1 MAAPRLISRSEEIW
15 VLEKPAGLAVHAAAG
30 GHASDL
36 LSWARSELSAPPELA
51 AVSRLDRET
60 SGLVLCAVG
69 DGRGLAGRWLAEGQV
84 KKRYL
89 ALVHGRTH
97 RKGVIRRPLPDPRR
111 RRPLEAVTRYRMLA
125 WLGPLSYLEVR
136 PETGRRHQIRRHLQG
151 VGHPVVGDA
160 RHGPRRPPRRVPGF
174 PGRLWLH
181 CHRLS
186 LPDGRELESPLPEDL
201 RVHLELLSEL
211 EGAI

>member
-1 MAAPRLISRSEEIW
+1 MAEPRLISRSDDIW

-30 GHASDL
+30 GVLDL
-36 LSWARSELSAPPELA
+36 LSWARRELSAPQELA

-69 DGRGLAGRWLAEGQV
+69 DARGRAGRWLADGQV
-84 KKRYL
+84 EKRYL

-97 RKGVIRRPLPDPRR
+97 RKGVIRRALPDPRR
-111 RRPLEAVTRYRMLA
+111 RRPLEAVTRYRRLS
-125 WLGPLSYLEVR
+125 WLGSLTYLEVR

-151 VGHPVVGDA
+151 IGHPVVGDA
-160 RHGPRRPPRRVPGF
+160 RHGPRRPPRLVPGF

-181 CHRLS
+181 CFRLS
-186 LPDGRELESPLPEDL
+186 LPDGQELEAPLPGEL
-201 RVHLELLSEL
+201 REHLELLAGL
-211 EGAI
+211 EG